1 MKKLKDLSFA
11 RILLLSVIVVMI
23 CHFAIGGINMAKDNS
38 NRENGSLVQ
47 LTLTAEDFEIESMG
61 KRGDRYVA
69 TDSDPQLLYVVDG
82 LLTKVD
88 FYMESSMP
96 TGEVVVYYTTDRAA
110 GFSEKQRAWA
120 KPIGGGRYTIDF
132 DGSYIHTLRIDPT
145 IYGGNFMFFG
155 DFVING
161 EKTAAEYMGL
171 NYRNITF
178 MTVYTL
184 VFAVICRFV
193 KELFTKNSQ

>member
-11 RILLLSVIVVMI
+11 RILLLSVAVVLI
-23 CHFAIGGINMAKDNS
+23 CHFVIGGINMAKDSS
-38 NRENGSLVQ
+38 NRKNGSLKQ
-47 LTLTAEDFEIESMG
+47 ITLAAEDFEIESMG

-110 GFSEKQRAWA
+110 GFSEKQRTWA
-120 KPIGGGRYTIDF
+120 KPIGDGSYTIDF
-132 DGSYIHTLRIDPT
+132 DGGYIHTLRIDPT
-145 IYGGNFMFFG
+145 IYGGNFILFG

-161 EKTAAEYMGL
+161 EKSAAEYIGL
-171 NYRNITF
+171 NYRDIAF
-178 MTVYTL
+178 MALYSL
-184 VFAVICRFV
+184 ILAVICRFV